1 MKIRE
6 MNKHQLVM
14 YKLMD
19 KWTCDMI
26 GGYENTLCDYSE
38 DSEDYKEAKDFLSQS
53 HEELAKYFY
62 NMVMNDCKKG
72 SNAEHARF
80 AGSQFL
86 KDRIDRRL
94 TKWGY

>member
-1 MKIRE
+1 MKLRE
-6 MNKHQLVM
+6 MDAHQKAM

-19 KWTCDMI
+19 SWTCDMI
-26 GGYENTLCDYSE
+26 GGYENTLCDYATDTEEYKKAESFLKQPHE
-38 DSEDYKEAKDFLSQS
+38 DM
-53 HEELAKYFY
+53 AKYFY
-62 NMVMNDCKKG
+62 DMVMSDCRQG

-86 KDRIDRRL
+86 KDRIERRL